1 MKEIWKD
8 IENYE
13 GYYQIS
19 NLGRVRSL
27 DRIVKRSDGRIE
39 NRKGKLMSTRVSNS
53 NKAKN
58 KNASDR
64 ENITLNKDGQIK
76 HHLIH
81 RLVAQAFIPNP
92 ENKKTVNHIDG
103 DSLNNI
109 VTNLEWATH
118 SENVIHAYNN
128 NLYPNITRRMAG
140 VNKNTGELIESN
152 TLTEMA
158 KILNV
163 STAAVRVCARE
174 NMKKNKLHHTC
185 KDYYLY
191 YTEPSTRVDSANEL
205 APSAANEF

>member
-27 DRIVKRSDGRIE
+27 DRIVKRSNGRVE

-103 DSLNNI
+103 NSLNNI

-118 SENVIHAYNN
+118 SENVQHAYDNG
-128 NLYPNITRRMAG
+128 LYPNVIRAMIAI
-140 VNKNTGELIESN
+140 NIETGEFIRTR
-152 TLTEMA
+152 TLTEMSKTINA
-158 KILNV
+158 KT
-163 STAAVRVCARE
+163 SSVRVCARE
-174 NMKKNKLHHTC
+174 NMKKGKLEHTINGYALIYTDNSRR
-185 KDYYLY
+185 KADYW
-191 YTEPSTRVDSANEL
+191 NER
-205 APSAANEF
+205 EK